1 MNEGTPR
8 TDAFLSAPA
17 SDIFAHACQLEREL
31 RTLQLAAG
39 KVCHAFT
46 YNPGHSDLDDEQPI
60 HITVPLGDWRR
71 LDLALRS
78 V

>member
-17 SDIFAHACQLEREL
+17 SDIFAH
-31 RTLQLAAG
+31 
-39 KVCHAFT
+39 
-46 YNPGHSDLDDEQPI
+46 NPGHSDLDDEQPI